1 MVYKIFTAIVFIA
14 EIIIAYTIFS
24 KLVMLDKLIL
34 KADKALTYSKLSLKE
49 ISRLISQISAQCVEF
64 AEDFALDFKT
74 KRDEIALKQLNK
86 LILTIILIKMN
97 SKFINRIRRTKLVKR
112 ISRGLSLLQLVI

>member
-34 KADKALTYSKLSLKE
+34 KADKVLTYSKLSLKE

-97 SKFINRIRRTKLVKR
+97 SNFINRIRRSKLVKR

>member
-34 KADKALTYSKLSLKE
+34 KADKVLTYSKLSLKE
-49 ISRLISQISAQCVEF
+49 ISRLISQIAAQCVEF

-74 KRDEIALKQLNK
+74 KRDEIALKQLNN

-97 SKFINRIRRTKLVKR
+97 SKFINRIRRSKLVKR

>member
-34 KADKALTYSKLSLKE
+34 KADKVLTYSKLSLKE

-97 SKFINRIRRTKLVKR
+97 SKFINRIRRSKLVKR

>member
-34 KADKALTYSKLSLKE
+34 KADKVLTYSKLSLKE
-49 ISRLISQISAQCVEF
+49 ISRLISQIAAQCVEF

-97 SKFINRIRRTKLVKR
+97 SKFINRIRRSKLVKR